1 MDTDRYAWLMACK
14 FSGNIQPHEEIEL
27 DNIINGNPDFKNEYQ
42 ILKSYWNSPNRSY
55 VGVDTDAAY
64 DRIKERLTHNNK
76 FQNTSFDKPGKVLQF
91 RKWFRAV
98 AAALIFLA
106 LGTTVYWLA
115 FHSKND
121 AVRVSWR
128 TLATQNGK
136 QETITLNDGTLIR
149 LNVGSTLRYP
159 DKFTG
164 NERHVYLSGEA
175 YFEVKKDKRK
185 PFKVFT
191 NKMIVKVL
199 GTAFDIKAY
208 DDDQADEAT
217 LVRGS
222 IQVTLKNNPSKNI
235 ILKPNEKL
243 VVNNETSGIVVKTN
257 KSEKTQQPN
266 KLEKAVPFITIST
279 VTKMAGLDSTLPENA
294 WIEKKLAFRDEDFE
308 SLARQMERWYNVE
321 IEIKSE
327 RVKIYRF
334 SGIFTNE
341 TIEQALKALQLTEQF
356 KWESIGN
363 KIIINQ

>member
-1 MDTDRYAWLMACK
+1 MDRDRYVWLVACK
-14 FSGNIQPHEEIEL
+14 LSGNIQPQEEIEL
-27 DNIINGNPDFKNEYQ
+27 GEIIRANSDFKYEYQ
-42 ILKSYWNSPNRSY
+42 ILKKYWNSPQESY
-55 VGVDTDAAY
+55 SNIDTDAAY
-64 DRIKERLTHNNK
+64 DRIKERLNK
-76 FQNTSFDKPGKVLQF
+76 NSEILNHSVDNPGRVVQF
-91 RKWFRAV
+91 RKWLRVV
-98 AAALIFLA
+98 AAVFIFLS
-106 LGTTVYWLA
+106 LGTTVYWLG
-115 FHSKND
+115 FHSKSD
-121 AVRVSWR
+121 SVSATWK
-128 TLATQNGK
+128 TLTTQNGK
-136 QETITLNDGTLIR
+136 QETITLNDGTIIQ

-175 YFEVKKDKRK
+175 YFEVKKNAKK

-199 GTAFDIKAY
+199 GTAFDIRAY
-208 DDDQADEAT
+208 EDDHADEAT

-243 VVNNETSGIVVKTN
+243 VVNNESSGIVVKTN
-257 KSEKTQQPN
+257 KSAKSQQPG
-266 KLEKAVPFITIST
+266 KLEKALPFITIST

-308 SLARQMERWYNVE
+308 SLARQMERWYNVV

-327 RVKIYRF
+327 RVKTYRF

-341 TIEQALKALQLTEQF
+341 TIEQSLKALQLTEQF
-356 KWESIGN
+356 KWNSIGN